1 MFDNNA
7 VTVRKENRLVKLKE
21 QLTKVNEAYE
31 RALQAQA
38 WKSSDGMSERSVN
51 NANIA
56 ELYREKVELERKI
69 DRLESEID
77 GTSISAF
84 RLGVMRSVQDTSLR
98 RTYHPM
104 YMFGSRSTR
113 TKATHGHRIR

>member
-56 ELYREKVELERKI
+56 EPARISSADTCLSV
-69 DRLESEID
+69 
-77 GTSISAF
+77 SIYIG
-84 RLGVMRSVQDTSLR
+84 L
-98 RTYHPM
+98 
-104 YMFGSRSTR
+104 
-113 TKATHGHRIR
+113 I